1 MRNRDDKFVN
11 KKIDNCV
18 DTLVE
23 LSIGLGYAMLVF
35 LTLALLF
42 FFIYLL
48 YINLCGLIKMQQI
61 IVDRLGNIW

>member
-11 KKIDNCV
+11 KKDGFI

-42 FFIYLL
+42 FLFICC
-48 YINLCGLIKMQQI
+48 ISIC
-61 IVDRLGNIW
+61 VS

>member
-1 MRNRDDKFVN
+1 MKNRDDKFVN

-35 LTLALLF
+35 LTLVLLF
-42 FFIYLL
+42 FLFICC
-48 YINLCGLIKMQQI
+48 ISICVG
-61 IVDRLGNIW
+61 